1 MANQRNSN
9 QRPRRSAPAGSRSH
23 RRPRRRRTQSR
34 TWDLTKI
41 FGFRRDAEFKPDNQG
56 GGLSRALFVT
66 WQQRM
71 DLLRWGLYIAVI
83 VVLLMIQD
91 VIMSQVSIFGATTDL
106 VACVILL
113 ITVIEGIEVGSIFVL
128 TASTLYFFSG
138 SSPGPYA
145 VALLTVFGIVACIF
159 RQLYW
164 HRSQGSIVLCGSLA
178 LMLYEFGVFLAGIS
192 MGLTRWDRAGIF
204 LTTGLLS
211 CLVMI
216 PLYNLIHA
224 IGQIGGH
231 TWKE

>member
-1 MANQRNSN
+1 MGAN
-9 QRPRRSAPAGSRSH
+9 
-23 RRPRRRRTQSR
+23 
-34 TWDLTKI
+34 
-41 FGFRRDAEFKPDNQG
+41 
-56 GGLSRALFVT
+56 FV
-66 WQQRM
+66 
-71 DLLRWGLYIAVI
+71 DKAVI
-83 VVLLMIQD
+83 TVKAGKGGDGAVAFHREKYVAAGGPDGGDGGRGGD
-91 VIMSQVSIFGATTDL
+91 VILVVDEQDAMDSEMLENAEEEAANKAAATP
-106 VACVILL
+106 
-113 ITVIEGIEVGSIFVL
+113 VIEGIDVGSIFVL

-145 VALLTVFGIVACIF
+145 VALLTVFGMAACIF

-164 HRSQGSIVLCGSLA
+164 HRSQGSIVLCAGLA